1 MTKEQRGRLQWWWRI
16 PLIGR
21 LFAAVCL
28 AVFPLL
34 YTILLWYDNWSDAKY
49 CAGTLLDVVKPNDRD
64 GEK

>member
-1 MTKEQRGRLQWWWRI
+1 MTKEQRSSLQWWWRE

-28 AVFPLL
+28 VAFPLVM
-34 YTILLWYDNWSDAKY
+34 TIVLWYDNWEEAKC
-49 CAGTLLDVVKPNDRD
+49 CAGALLDVVKPNDKD